1 MSLQERKDL
10 IDESDSSTLSVLK
23 QCSLLDVPKS
33 SHYYKSTAKEISSDL
48 LNDIHDIWTSYP
60 QFGYRRITIMLKR
73 KGYVINKK
81 RVQRIMKHM
90 GLSAIY
96 CKPHT
101 SALKRSDYKYP
112 YLLKGLDVNKSN
124 QVWATDITYIKMP
137 RGFVYLCALIDLHS
151 RFILS
156 WNLSIGMQ
164 VDFCL
169 EMLESAFSKHDKPQI
184 INTDQGSQFTSFDWI
199 EALSSNNVNISMD
212 GKGRWVDNVFI
223 ERFWR
228 TLKQE
233 QIYLNPPD
241 SVKELERQLCIF
253 IEFYNK
259 VRPHQSLGYET
270 PEKIY
275 YGGKNE

>member
-1 MSLQERKDL
+1 MQERKDL

>member
-1 MSLQERKDL
+1 LSLQERKDL